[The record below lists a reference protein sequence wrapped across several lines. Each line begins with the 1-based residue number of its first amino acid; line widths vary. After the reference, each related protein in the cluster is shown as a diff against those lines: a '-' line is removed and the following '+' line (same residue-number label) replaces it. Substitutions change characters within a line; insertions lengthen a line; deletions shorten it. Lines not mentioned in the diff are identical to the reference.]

1 MSENNKRVCRVGIIS
16 KNFLAFLSAVSDF
29 VSISAFVSLVFVP
42 VGIASCEVE
51 MKICAITA
59 GIKNHKLIIKKRRRK
74 ITITQRCQLNLS

>member
-1 MSENNKRVCRVGIIS
+1 MKTIKKCAGLGITS
-16 KNFLAFLSAVSDF
+16 NHFLAFLSAVSDF

>member
-1 MSENNKRVCRVGIIS
+1 MSENNKKVCRAWNYFKI
-16 KNFLAFLSAVSDF
+16 LSAVSDF

-59 GIKNHKLIIKKRRRK
+59 GIKDYKLIIKKRRRK
-74 ITITQRCQLNLS
+74 ITIKQRC

>member
-42 VGIASCEVE
+42 IGIASCEVE

-59 GIKNHKLIIKKRRRK
+59 GIN
-74 ITITQRCQLNLS
+74 SY

>member
-1 MSENNKRVCRVGIIS
+1 MKTIKECVGLGIIS

-74 ITITQRCQLNLS
+74 ITITQRC